1 MPSLPLNPNAPAYV
15 PSDTKALEDAKD
27 TATRVAEKALEGEGR
42 RKKRSTKKRKTKHR
56 RKTGR
61 KHR

>member
-1 MPSLPLNPNAPAYV
+1 MPLNPNAPVFV
-15 PSDTKALEDAKD
+15 PPNDKALEDAKD
-27 TATRVAEKALEGEGR
+27 TATRVAEKALEGEGGR
-42 RKKRSTKKRKTKHR
+42 KKRKTKKRKMKNR